1 MKKAFK
7 TIIALIVAVL
17 LTVGCAMK
25 TTTGFVISKDGD
37 VTVKLIMAMDKEMI
51 DTYLTISEDPSL
63 QQSVMGEDFKPE
75 NFKAKEHT
83 DEQRW
88 AFFDSDDM
96 KSSFDDYE
104 GFTKEKYTEGDYMGY
119 VFSRDLGKLD
129 AISTTSATE
138 RVSIGSSDSDFSSIF
153 VKDGDVYKSNMKIGG
168 ETELDSE
175 TVGQITQLGGI
186 IDISLDITLPVKPTS
201 SNADKTSADGKT
213 LTWDLTKQKDVEL
226 EFDLSKASAAE
237 ETDPK
242 KEEEKKEDKK
252 DSKKDKDSD
261 DEKSNLILYIGIG
274 AGALILLVVIVAI
287 VLGSKKKKAAQPETI
302 QPAVMTPS
310 FEQPA
315 APVAQPVPAEPA
327 VAPVQP
333 VAQPVQQPVE
343 QPVDPNQPQQ

>member
-51 DTYLTISEDPSL
+51 DTYLTMSEDPSL
-63 QQSVMGEDFKPE
+63 QQSMMGEDFKPE
-75 NFKAKEHT
+75 DFKAKEHT

-88 AFFDSDDM
+88 AFFESDDM

-138 RVSIGSSDSDFSSIF
+138 RVSIGSADSDFSSIF
-153 VKDGDVYKSNMKIGG
+153 IKDGDVYKSNMKIGG

-175 TVGQITQLGGI
+175 TVGQITQLGGL

-242 KEEEKKEDKK
+242 KEESKEEKKE
-252 DSKKDKDSD
+252 SKKDKDSD
-261 DEKSNLILYIGIG
+261 DEKSNLILYVGIG
-274 AGALILLVVIVAI
+274 AGVLVLLVVIIAI
-287 VLGSKKKKAAQPETI
+287 VASSKKKKAAQPETI

-315 APVAQPVPAEPA
+315 APVAQPAPAEPA

-333 VAQPVQQPVE
+333 VAQQPAE
-343 QPVDPNQPQQ
+343 QQPVDPNQPQQ